1 MQHMKYDI
9 VGDIHG
15 HADTLEV
22 LLHKLGYRR
31 KFGVYSHPEN
41 RKMVFVGDFID
52 RGPKIRETLHLVRAM
67 IESENA
73 LAVMGNHEFNAIS
86 FHTPHVEKG
95 GFFRDHTFKE
105 IRQHFSTLE
114 QFKHFDSEFADFLE
128 WFKTLPLYLE
138 LEAFR
143 VVHACWDQQHIDYL
157 KANYT
162 GITRELLTLGNDKD
176 GGSATYHAV
185 NDTLKGKE
193 SHLPDGQSFVDKDGT
208 ERHECRIQWWALPE
222 HRTKLKDVLI
232 GCPDS
237 ISEHSIPAD
246 ASYLSYTDAKPVFF
260 GHYWLSGEPSL
271 ENPSAICLDFSVA
284 KDGILVACRL
294 GEKDGVMSKTFVTQR
309 VV

>member
-1 MQHMKYDI
+1 
-9 VGDIHG
+9 V
-15 HADTLEV
+15 
-22 LLHKLGYRR
+22 
-31 KFGVYSHPEN
+31 
-41 RKMVFVGDFID
+41 VFVGDFID

-67 IESENA
+67 IESGNA

-86 FHTPHVEKG
+86 FHTPHTEKG
-95 GFFRDHTFKE
+95 GFFRDHSLKE
-105 IRQHFSTLE
+105 IRQHIGTLE
-114 QFKHFDSEFADFLE
+114 QFKHFDSEFAEFLK
-128 WFKTLPLYLE
+128 WFKTLPLFLE

-157 KANYT
+157 KANYS

-193 SHLPDGQSFVDKDGT
+193 AHLPDGQSFVDKDGA

-237 ISEHSIPAD
+237 IANNELPSDTH
-246 ASYLSYTDAKPVFF
+246 YLSYTDSKPVFF
-260 GHYWLSGEPSL
+260 GHYWLSGEPDMK
-271 ENPSAICLDFSVA
+271 NPSAICLDYSVA

-294 GEKDGVMSKTFVTQR
+294 GEKDGKMAKEFVTQR